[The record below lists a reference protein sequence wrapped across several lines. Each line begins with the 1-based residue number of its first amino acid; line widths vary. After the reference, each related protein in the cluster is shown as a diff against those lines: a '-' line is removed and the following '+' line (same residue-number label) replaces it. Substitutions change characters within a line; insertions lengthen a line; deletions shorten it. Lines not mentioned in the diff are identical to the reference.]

1 MKLKVVIWG
10 TGNTASILTRYLNYD
25 VVEVFAYIDNNM
37 KMGERKQYT
46 ESIPSILPEELD
58 KVINIIDYILIAS
71 NSYKDIYR
79 QLIGMSIP
87 SNKIKQVCDINLYK
101 DDEVVR
107 KITTYNF
114 CRNNHE
120 YKIGKYII
128 DLGEKHNLPMYQ
140 REFSL
145 YDKFLFQLAGL
156 LKGSDNWIIDIGAN
170 VGDTVAGLR
179 SNSDCSILA
188 VEPVDE
194 YFELLVKNIDHVD
207 EKENIRPVKYFITY
221 NETKKYTS
229 NKYDGSA
236 NMRDIS
242 GTSDDAEA
250 SSISLENLIKENDID
265 WKKILLL
272 KVDTDG
278 FDYECILSCGEQLRN
293 INAYIFFENYIID
306 KDNMNAY
313 NDMYNYLKDMDYEVF
328 YIFDNYGNYLLKGDK
343 NLLISI
349 NEYLIRGRE
358 KISKVTFEYTD
369 VLACKEK

>member
-1 MKLKVVIWG
+1 M
-10 TGNTASILTRYLNYD
+10 
-25 VVEVFAYIDNNM
+25 
-37 KMGERKQYT
+37 
-46 ESIPSILPEELD
+46 
-58 KVINIIDYILIAS
+58 
-71 NSYKDIYR
+71 
-79 QLIGMSIP
+79 
-87 SNKIKQVCDINLYK
+87 
-101 DDEVVR
+101 
-107 KITTYNF
+107 
-114 CRNNHE
+114 
-120 YKIGKYII
+120 
-128 DLGEKHNLPMYQ
+128 GEKHNLPMYQ

-170 VGDTVAGLR
+170 VGDTVAGFR

-278 FDYECILSCGEQLRN
+278 FDYECILSCHVVN
-293 INAYIFFENYIID
+293 
-306 KDNMNAY
+306 
-313 NDMYNYLKDMDYEVF
+313 
-328 YIFDNYGNYLLKGDK
+328 
-343 NLLISI
+343 S
-349 NEYLIRGRE
+349 
-358 KISKVTFEYTD
+358 
-369 VLACKEK
+369 